1 MRNGNSIRADFTKDT
16 IKKRLELRLFLFFS
30 DNLTVILEFLT
41 LQDKHNLRTLSE
53 YIKSI
58 LTCWETGQKSAPKAC
73 FSSFFLSSYISLS
86 VRIMFIYKS
95 YCRDHY
101 KIICLEMSLIHSYV
115 CFRDLLY
122 QFVCHWNRMT

>member
-58 LTCWETGQKSAPKAC
+58 LTC
-73 FSSFFLSSYISLS
+73 
-86 VRIMFIYKS
+86 
-95 YCRDHY
+95 
-101 KIICLEMSLIHSYV
+101 
-115 CFRDLLY
+115 
-122 QFVCHWNRMT
+122 

>member
-73 FSSFFLSSYISLS
+73 FSSFFLSSYISLI
-86 VRIMFIYKS
+86 VRIMSIYKS
-95 YCRDHY
+95 CCRDHY